1 MSRIN
6 PKQKEIMV
14 DFMATNYISLFG
26 KFSGHNG
33 KDMKELLWKRLMERL
48 NEAGPPQK
56 TIQLWKRVSV

>member
-1 MSRIN
+1 
-6 PKQKEIMV
+6 
-14 DFMATNYISLFG
+14 MATNYISLFG